1 MELTEIFMKLVGNN
15 LIELTS
21 LVFSVLAL
29 IISSGIAIKGWWRHR
44 NIYKVELHEIR
55 TDMLTNPM
63 FQTYEINEKLSSGN
77 YTIMHTEKNSSGYQ
91 ILLGKIKK

>member
-1 MELTEIFMKLVGNN
+1 MAFIKNN

-21 LVFSVLAL
+21 LFFSVIAL
-29 IISSGIAIKGWWRHR
+29 IISSGIAIKSWWRHR
-44 NIYKVELHEIR
+44 NIYKVELHEIK
-55 TDMLTNPM
+55 TDMLTDPM

-77 YTIMHTEKNSSGYQ
+77 YTIMHTEKITSGYQ